1 MFMFRSKRT
10 ALAKRLWKARIRRE
24 NEAGGEAER
33 DDVNENRDPRDF
45 ANADERSLRTK
56 LLKRLKESQLET
68 LAFAVENG
76 ESSMSTC
83 VMLPKD
89 LVEEPHLK
97 CCQTW
102 RWPDLRQPQ
111 ELKQLPL
118 CDSIK
123 DPAYICCNPYHWS
136 RICKPESPPPP
147 YQRFARE
154 RLKPEDRAP
163 SEGGFG
169 GNQLELRGS
178 LTTEDE
184 PCGVEWCRL
193 AYWELSRRV
202 GRQYKVFTAAINVFW
217 NVPQGTGLCLETLA
231 GHSFSPP
238 DAVRRA
244 RDTPDAVLRAR
255 DKIGRGL
262 TLSLEADGVWAYNR
276 SEAPIFVNSPTLD
289 DPDSKTHLVYR
300 VPPGHCLNIFVPGA
314 PRRTW
319 DPQPPTGPVDR
330 DSVRISFAK
339 GWGPKYSRQE
349 VTACPTWLEVLLAP
363 CR

>member
-136 RICKPESPPPP
+136 RICKPASRSTVPPQWSVAQVLLGTKHGRVN
-147 YQRFARE
+147 QRYFYEWRGDRSRSTLADVSCFSFVAPRKTTLGINNLRTYRNRLRRYGFAFLSYLGSVASTIAR
-154 RLKPEDRAP
+154 RDY
-163 SEGGFG
+163 GYTG
-169 GNQLELRGS
+169 LRGGQHIQ
-178 LTTEDE
+178 TKH
-184 PCGVEWCRL
+184 RL
-193 AYWELSRRV
+193 
-202 GRQYKVFTAAINVFW
+202 G
-217 NVPQGTGLCLETLA
+217 
-231 GHSFSPP
+231 
-238 DAVRRA
+238 
-244 RDTPDAVLRAR
+244 
-255 DKIGRGL
+255 
-262 TLSLEADGVWAYNR
+262 
-276 SEAPIFVNSPTLD
+276 
-289 DPDSKTHLVYR
+289 
-300 VPPGHCLNIFVPGA
+300 
-314 PRRTW
+314 
-319 DPQPPTGPVDR
+319 
-330 DSVRISFAK
+330 
-339 GWGPKYSRQE
+339 
-349 VTACPTWLEVLLAP
+349 
-363 CR
+363 